1 MADRRQPWRSAL
13 GRSDRHRRT
22 REGCRRRHGDPG
34 VPRRAR
40 RDAHAQ
46 VRAGRR
52 QHDRTGP
59 RVGEDPRADS
69 DSPGIIGDMTVATD
83 LVSEIQA
90 LKAKRHAAILAHNYQ
105 IPPIQD
111 LADVVADSLQMARRA
126 TELDAPLLVICGVHF
141 MAETAAIA
149 NPGKRV
155 LIPDPDA
162 GCSLAATIQAADVRA
177 WRTEHPDGLVVA
189 YVNTSADVKAEADY
203 CCTSGN
209 AVAVIRALPPDVP
222 VLFLPDVFLG
232 NYLRTVTG
240 RQLDVWMGECHV
252 HAGLTRE
259 ALEQRRVEYPDAE
272 FLVHPECGC
281 VTSAMYYAETEG
293 DVAGGRTQIVSTE
306 QMMRRARV
314 SPARRFVVATETGVL
329 HRLRRENPGKEFV
342 AAREGAECRYMKQ
355 ITLENLRDSLRDL
368 QYEVTVAPEIAV
380 RARRAIDRMLAIG

>member
-1 MADRRQPWRSAL
+1 MGASTQTVPTRDLLAEIDELRITRR
-13 GRSDRHRRT
+13 
-22 REGCRRRHGDPG
+22 
-34 VPRRAR
+34 
-40 RDAHAQ
+40 
-46 VRAGRR
+46 
-52 QHDRTGP
+52 
-59 RVGEDPRADS
+59 
-69 DSPGIIGDMTVATD
+69 
-83 LVSEIQA
+83 
-90 LKAKRHAAILAHNYQ
+90 AAILAHNYQ
-105 IPPIQD
+105 RPEIQD

-126 TELDAPLLVICGVHF
+126 TELDAPILVICGVHF

-149 NPGKRV
+149 NPDKRI
-155 LIPDPDA
+155 LIPDRTA
-162 GCSLAATIQAADVRA
+162 GCSLAATIQAADVKA
-177 WRTEHPDGLVVA
+177 WRAAHPDGVVVA
-189 YVNTSADVKAEADY
+189 YVNTAADVKAEADY

-232 NYLRTVTG
+232 NYLRKVTG

-259 ALEQRRVEYPDAE
+259 TLEQRRVDYPDAE

-342 AAREGAECRYMKQ
+342 AAREDAECRYMKQ

-368 QYEVTVAPEIAV
+368 QYDVTVAPDIAV